1 MVLLAGFVF
10 AGVTLLQA
18 QEGPSPV
25 PAAEPTQPAA
35 APATESEPAAAAE
48 SAPPSASSPSS
59 GTKEAAPSPEASER
73 PAGSTPSRFEP
84 TEKVRA
90 DFDVSFPVD
99 I

>member
-1 MVLLAGFVF
+1 MVLLAGCAF
-10 AGVTLLQA
+10 AGATLLQA

-35 APATESEPAAAAE
+35 TPATESEPAAAAE
-48 SAPPSASSPSS
+48 S
-59 GTKEAAPSPEASER
+59 APSPEASER

-90 DFDVSFPVD
+90 DFDVSFPID